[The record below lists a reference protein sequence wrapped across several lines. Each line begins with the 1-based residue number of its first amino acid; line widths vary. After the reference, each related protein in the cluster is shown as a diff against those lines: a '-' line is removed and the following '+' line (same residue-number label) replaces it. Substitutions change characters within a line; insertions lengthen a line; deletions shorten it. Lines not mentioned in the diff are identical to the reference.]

1 MRISDWSSY
10 VCSSDLV
17 YAQQIDGEDHR
28 ENDDS
33 DPCQL
38 LHQHALE
45 RIERGSALDRAVHQL
60 DGKPDKSKKRG
71 CDKGGGDYV
80 ERRDTVPPDGEA
92 CLIERSGQ
100 WRQAAE
106 RSEERRVGKGCVIT
120 CRFRGA
126 AT

>member
-1 MRISDWSSY
+1 MRISDWSSD
-10 VCSSDLV
+10 VCSSDL
-17 YAQQIDGEDHR
+17 
-28 ENDDS
+28 
-33 DPCQL
+33 
-38 LHQHALE
+38 QHALE

-106 RSEERRVGKGCVIT
+106 EARHGGDKGSGSEDDRHRPCDVEH
-120 CRFRGA
+120 A
-126 AT
+126 L